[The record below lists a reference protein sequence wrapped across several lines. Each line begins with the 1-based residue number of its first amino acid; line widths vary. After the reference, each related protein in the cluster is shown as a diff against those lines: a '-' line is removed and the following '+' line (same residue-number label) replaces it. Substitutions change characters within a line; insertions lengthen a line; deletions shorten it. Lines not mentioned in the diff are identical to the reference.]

1 MRRSQI
7 AERPGVI
14 FTTFGDAMRV
24 PGTKRSLLQAKA
36 AGCDIRMVYS
46 PLDALELARRNPDR
60 EVVFFGLG
68 FETTTPS
75 TALTIL
81 QAAREGLTNFSLFC
95 NHITVPEPIRAL
107 LSDPDMRLDGFIGP
121 GHVSMVIG
129 THPYDFIAADF
140 GKPIVVAG
148 FEPVDLLQ
156 SVLMVLRQIA
166 EGRAEVEN
174 QYARVVPEHGN
185 PVSLAAIAE
194 VYERRP
200 SFEWR
205 GLGEIDASGL
215 RIRPKY
221 AAFDAEEKFGIG
233 YGAGPRSVA
242 EPDGCACG
250 AVMTG
255 RIKPTACPQFGRGCT
270 PETPLGRADGVLRRR
285 LCRLLAIWWRTG
297 GGGMRP
303 LRDTHVTLSH
313 GGGGTAMRA
322 LIENVFTAVFQPPG
336 MEDQARLMTA
346 ALQEPGARLAFTTDS
361 FVVTPLE
368 FPGGDIG
375 TLAVCGTVNDLAVG
389 GARPLWLSAAF
400 IIEEGCEVALLRR
413 IVASMAREAA
423 GGGRDHR
430 DGRHQGCRARLG
442 GQALRDNLR
451 HRRDPPGSQPRR
463 RPNSPRRCGDCE
475 WRAGRSWRGHPCGAW
490 RHGAVH

>member
-1 MRRSQI
+1 MKYASEFRDPALARALLARIAETADRIGATRAKPVHIMEICGGHTHSIFRYGLDKLVHEGVEFIHGPGCPVCVLPTARVDECVEI

-24 PGTKRSLLQAKA
+24 PGHRKSLMQAKA

-46 PLDALELARRNPDR
+46 PLDALELARRNPGR

-75 TALTIL
+75 TALSI
-81 QAAREGLTNFSLFC
+81 QAAAREGLANFSVFC

-107 LSDPDMRLDGFIGP
+107 LNDPDMMLDGFIGP

-129 THPYDFIAADF
+129 THPYDFIAEDY

-148 FEPVDLLQ
+148 FEPTDLLQ
-156 SVLMVLRQIA
+156 SVLMVLTQIV
-166 EGRAEVEN
+166 EGRAAVEN

-185 PVSLAAIAE
+185 PVSLAAIAD

-221 AAFDAEEKFGIG
+221 KAFDAEEKFGIG
-233 YGAGPRSVA
+233 YATGRREVA
-242 EPDGCACG
+242 EPEGCACG

-270 PETPLGRADGVLRRR
+270 PEMPLG
-285 LCRLLAIWWRTG
+285 
-297 GGGMRP
+297 
-303 LRDTHVTLSH
+303 
-313 GGGGTAMRA
+313 A
-322 LIENVFTAVFQPPG
+322 LMVSSEGAC
-336 MEDQARLMTA
+336 A
-346 ALQEPGARLAFTTDS
+346 AYWQY
-361 FVVTPLE
+361 
-368 FPGGDIG
+368 
-375 TLAVCGTVNDLAVG
+375 G
-389 GARPLWLSAAF
+389 GARAAA
-400 IIEEGCEVALLRR
+400 E
-413 IVASMAREAA
+413 
-423 GGGRDHR
+423 
-430 DGRHQGCRARLG
+430 
-442 GQALRDNLR
+442 
-451 HRRDPPGSQPRR
+451 
-463 RPNSPRRCGDCE
+463 
-475 WRAGRSWRGHPCGAW
+475 
-490 RHGAVH
+490 